1 MDALQHGI
9 SVPKWR
15 PQKAGRLANFQLR
28 AAPSFNQGS
37 AGQGGS
43 LLKIWGKI
51 DFEFRM
57 AGDMVNS
64 VCFGAY
70 FPNALPVD

>member
-9 SVPKWR
+9 SAPKWR

-28 AAPSFNQGS
+28 AAPRFNHGD

-43 LLKIWGKI
+43 HLKIWGKI
-51 DFEFRM
+51 DLEFRM
-57 AGDMVNS
+57 ARDMVNS
-64 VCFGAY
+64 VRFGAY
-70 FPNALPVD
+70 FPNALPVV